1 MTDNIRIEDNEAFDA
16 TLAEQLAKSSAA
28 FEAYA
33 KTVDRI
39 SAGMIGRYYG
49 MPPKMQAE
57 YDAGRIVCF
66 RVGLRSSQA
75 AKSLAHLMRQQGWF
89 DAPRGT
95 RHAGTEVFDGE
106 EGPIILCAQLQDARR
121 MHEVRDRAQAKRA
134 NAEIV
139 ALDGFARDVAAMGAV
154 VEDFDVRVGQA
165 STPDVAA
172 NVRDARS
179 RSEARGRR

>member
-1 MTDNIRIEDNEAFDA
+1 MTDIRIEDNEAFDA

-28 FEAYA
+28 FEAYS
-33 KTVDRI
+33 KTLDRI
-39 SAGMIGRYYG
+39 SAGMVGRFYG

-57 YDAGRIVCF
+57 YDAGRLVCY

-75 AKSLAHLMRQQGWF
+75 AKALAALMRQQGWF

-95 RHAGTEVFDGE
+95 RHGGTEVFDGD
-106 EGPIILCAQLQDARR
+106 EGALILVAQLADARR
-121 MHEVRDRAQAKRA
+121 MHDVRDRAARARA
-134 NAEIV
+134 NGEIT

-154 VEDFDVRVGQA
+154 VESFDVRVGQA
-165 STPDVAA
+165 GTPDVAG

-179 RSEARGRR
+179 RSEARNRRG